1 MRKLFLIFTA
11 MLLCSISVFAQIT
24 PEQPNEGN
32 GTEGNH
38 YKIDTPAE
46 FLWITNDNDAH
57 YELTADINLGD
68 FGDITSAIIPTFYG
82 TFDGGGHTITY
93 QASFIGTTKDGNYAL
108 FGLVAG
114 GTLENINVNAD
125 VTISGTEDDM
135 QVALLC
141 GKFTNQIETSS
152 GSNPVT
158 YSYTYSYDGVIR
170 NCNVNGNI
178 NSTVSSS
185 NGGGT
190 DAGLLVGESQ
200 GRIEYCNGNGNVRG
214 LGYVGGLIGQ
224 MSGYKERHQEPIIQ
238 GFWYRDV
245 YSDNTDYESSVIGS
259 SFTGT
264 VIADSPSKDHND
276 PQYGSF
282 AGGICGFA
290 HTNTEITFCYVSAS
304 INLGNHKEGIN
315 NEESGIASTALSG
328 GSGSP
333 TVTNN
338 YAEGTINGVPMEDVA
353 CGGITNSAGNTSYNY
368 YPGGSTTNEGEGDC
382 ITDEMD
388 SEEIAEALNN
398 AAENAGE
405 SENIHFSPVG
415 DDNVIFGQISKVC
428 EAPTN
433 LTITNN
439 EGTYTA
445 TWQSANADNTIEEAT
460 WHWELTGGNLNVA
473 LQESITTTTI
483 SSTLDPSPNPYTFTV
498 YTDCSAFDTENS
510 QSVSSTFTV
519 ACPTPTNLTASNITD
534 NGFKISWTANVDCQ
548 LTVNGNNYEISA
560 GNPMT
565 KQITGLD
572 PQTQYTAIVKAKCG
586 NEYVEQA
593 SINVTTARLAA
604 PTGLAVNT
612 VWNGS
617 EGSGTATITWDMV
630 DGLTYEI
637 EGQTGDKERGFA
649 ITGLAENNYTLRLR
663 AKKGTKTS
671 DWVSMPYTISSPD
684 APKNPQVTYT
694 INGDAYDVTVSW
706 TAGSTENDG
715 WKVNGGEVQN
725 TASYVLTAQT
735 PGYVTTLSI
744 VEKVGEST
752 SGALQVPIQ
761 VPCLPATLPNAVSTT
776 QTSAT
781 FTFSQAIANRKVII
795 GSDEYEASATSI
807 TIDELTSGTTYSYEV
822 REYCNGT
829 QYSSVIANFAT
840 VGCFA
845 VKNLSVSDIGV
856 TNATI
861 SWESQSTLAG
871 LNYQITVNGETK
883 PEQTARTITLTG
895 LTSATGYTIV
905 VKEQCGED
913 WGEERTITFTT
924 ESGNYVT
931 AKDGDFDFPDTWD
944 GNKVPT
950 GNFGNITIKH
960 NVTLSHSLT
969 LSGSCRI
976 SNEGV
981 LKITSQGEL
990 INTTGNNVGG
1000 IVEVETPQKDMD
1012 KWTFIGAPFENY
1024 KLECIKPVSGSDI
1037 SVSLYDYVN
1046 NKWSDE
1052 WAHYNTTVG
1061 RGDGYFAW
1069 PFYKGV
1075 VTYTTYGDLFDWN
1088 ADGTSGTIM
1097 TSYDFS
1103 QPAKYQ
1109 LNNAETFTVTKNV
1122 QEGNGGRWM
1131 ALANPYPAKLSVD
1144 KFVAANNTNI
1154 ASGSEVSGNT
1164 TIQGKCIY
1172 KLTNNVSSDNSN
1184 QQAWDVV
1191 FANNANEKV
1200 KDIAMTEGFF
1210 VNLASG
1216 NQVTFSKT
1224 QLTNN
1229 PTQQAKS
1236 QVAPREFVELSL
1248 VKGNHKSK
1256 LYFAHNQEAEQNY
1269 DIFDANK
1276 LFAIG
1281 EIAEPYFVTEGIALV
1296 KEEVKELPY
1305 YATMNVRSYK
1315 DDTVSFVVKNIPKDM
1330 SVFIIDNEEEIKM
1343 SEDVAYTTHISE
1355 GENADRFQVLF
1366 KKASVIEEAKD
1377 SEITITNTNRLV
1389 RVESTQTDLRI
1400 EVYNAL
1406 GQKVFAT
1413 NDYNFTLNEVSAGTY
1428 MIKAYNRITTQTA
1441 KIVVE

>member
-1 MRKLFLIFTA
+1 MANRHFLSFFVAVMLSFTA
-11 MLLCSISVFAQIT
+11 FSQT

-32 GTEGNH
+32 GTAGNP

-46 FLWITNDNDAH
+46 FMWITNDNDAH
-57 YELTADINLGD
+57 YELTADINLGY
-68 FGDITSAIIPTFYG
+68 FGDRTSAIIPTFYG

-93 QASFIGTTKDGNYAL
+93 QASFIGTTEGGNYAL
-108 FGLVAG
+108 FGLVVG
-114 GTLENINVNAD
+114 GTLEDINVNAD
-125 VTISGTEDDM
+125 VTISGTENDM

-141 GKFTNQIETSS
+141 GKFINQIETES
-152 GSNPVT
+152 GSRPVE
-158 YSYTYSYDGVIR
+158 YSYTYYNGIII

-178 NSTVSSS
+178 NSIVSSER
-185 NGGGT
+185 GGT

-200 GRIEYCNGNGNVRG
+200 GQIKYCNGNGNVRG
-214 LGYVGGLIGQ
+214 VGYVGGLIGQ
-224 MSGYKERHQEPIIQ
+224 MSGYKERHQDNFL
-238 GFWYRDV
+238 GLWYYDV

-264 VIADSPSKDHND
+264 VIADSPSTDHED

-304 INLGNHKEGIN
+304 INLGNHIEGIN
-315 NEESGIASTALSG
+315 NEESGIVSTALN

-338 YAEGTINGVPMEDVA
+338 YAEGTINGVPIEA
-353 CGGITNSAGNTSYNY
+353 APCGSITNSAGNTSYNY
-368 YPGGSTTNEGEGDC
+368 YPGGSTTNANGTGSNCTTTMTSQQIADSLNKAAAGDP
-382 ITDEMD
+382 
-388 SEEIAEALNN
+388 
-398 AAENAGE
+398 
-405 SENIHFSPVG
+405 NIHFSPVG
-415 DDNVIFGQISKVC
+415 DDNVIFGKVGKVC

-445 TWQSANADNTIEEAT
+445 TWQSANADTTITEAT
-460 WHWELTGGNLNVA
+460 WHWELKGGNLNVA
-473 LQESITTTTI
+473 SQGSITTTTI
-483 SSTLDPSPNPYTFTV
+483 SSQLDPSPNPYTFTV

-519 ACPTPTNLTASNITD
+519 ACPTPTGLTASNITD
-534 NGFKISWTANVDCQ
+534 NGFTISWTANVDCQ
-548 LTVNGNNYEISA
+548 LTVNGNNYEIAA

-565 KQITGLD
+565 QPITGLD
-572 PQTQYTAIVKAKCG
+572 PETQYTVTVKAKCG

-617 EGSGTATITWDMV
+617 VEKGTATITWDMV

-637 EGQTGDKERGFA
+637 EGQTGDKESGFA
-649 ITGLAENNYTLRLR
+649 ITNLAEDNYTLRLR

-694 INGDAYDVTVSW
+694 INGNGNSYDVTVSW
-706 TAGSTENDG
+706 TAGSTPNNG
-715 WKVNGGEVQN
+715 WIVNGGEVQN
-725 TASYVLTAQT
+725 TASCVLTAQT
-735 PGYVTTLSI
+735 PGSNTILSI

-807 TIDELTSGTTYSYEV
+807 MIDELTSGTTYSYEV
-822 REYCNGT
+822 REYCNET

-883 PEQTARTITLTG
+883 PEQTAKTITLTG
-895 LTSATGYTIV
+895 LTSATAYTIV

-931 AKDGDFDFPDTWD
+931 AKDGDFDFPDTWE

-1037 SVSLYDYVN
+1037 SISEFDYGQGD
-1046 NKWSDE
+1046 WSDE
-1052 WAHYNTTVG
+1052 WALYDEEVG
-1061 RGDGYFAW
+1061 KGEGYFAW

-1075 VTYTTYGDLFDWN
+1075 VTYTTYGDLFVWN
-1088 ADGTSGTIM
+1088 AEGTSGTIM

-1103 QPAKYQ
+1103 QPARYQ
-1109 LNNAETFTVTKNV
+1109 LNNADTVTVTKNV
-1122 QEGNGGRWM
+1122 QEGNERWM
-1131 ALANPYPAKLSVD
+1131 ALSNPYPAKLSVD
-1144 KFVAANNTNI
+1144 KFVAANTNI
-1154 ASGSEVSGNT
+1154 ASGSETSGNT

-1172 KLTNNVSSDNSN
+1172 KLTNNVDNN
-1184 QQAWDVV
+1184 QQTWDVV
-1191 FANNANEKV
+1191 FANNTNEKV
-1200 KDIAMTEGFF
+1200 KEIAMTEGFF

-1224 QLTNN
+1224 QLTNYPK
-1229 PTQQAKS
+1229 PTPQAKS
-1236 QVAPREFVELSL
+1236 QVAPREFIELSL

-1276 LFAIG
+1276 MFSPV
-1281 EIAEPYFVTEGIALV
+1281 EVAEPYFVTEGIALV

>member
-1 MRKLFLIFTA
+1 
-11 MLLCSISVFAQIT
+11 
-24 PEQPNEGN
+24 
-32 GTEGNH
+32 
-38 YKIDTPAE
+38 
-46 FLWITNDNDAH
+46 
-57 YELTADINLGD
+57 
-68 FGDITSAIIPTFYG
+68 
-82 TFDGGGHTITY
+82 
-93 QASFIGTTKDGNYAL
+93 
-108 FGLVAG
+108 
-114 GTLENINVNAD
+114 
-125 VTISGTEDDM
+125 
-135 QVALLC
+135 
-141 GKFTNQIETSS
+141 
-152 GSNPVT
+152 
-158 YSYTYSYDGVIR
+158 
-170 NCNVNGNI
+170 
-178 NSTVSSS
+178 
-185 NGGGT
+185 
-190 DAGLLVGESQ
+190 
-200 GRIEYCNGNGNVRG
+200 
-214 LGYVGGLIGQ
+214 
-224 MSGYKERHQEPIIQ
+224 
-238 GFWYRDV
+238 
-245 YSDNTDYESSVIGS
+245 
-259 SFTGT
+259 
-264 VIADSPSKDHND
+264 
-276 PQYGSF
+276 
-282 AGGICGFA
+282 
-290 HTNTEITFCYVSAS
+290 
-304 INLGNHKEGIN
+304 
-315 NEESGIASTALSG
+315 
-328 GSGSP
+328 
-333 TVTNN
+333 
-338 YAEGTINGVPMEDVA
+338 MEK
-353 CGGITNSAGNTSYNY
+353 T
-368 YPGGSTTNEGEGDC
+368 
-382 ITDEMD
+382 
-388 SEEIAEALNN
+388 
-398 AAENAGE
+398 
-405 SENIHFSPVG
+405 
-415 DDNVIFGQISKVC
+415 
-428 EAPTN
+428 
-433 LTITNN
+433 
-439 EGTYTA
+439 
-445 TWQSANADNTIEEAT
+445 
-460 WHWELTGGNLNVA
+460 
-473 LQESITTTTI
+473 
-483 SSTLDPSPNPYTFTV
+483 
-498 YTDCSAFDTENS
+498 
-510 QSVSSTFTV
+510 
-519 ACPTPTNLTASNITD
+519 
-534 NGFKISWTANVDCQ
+534 
-548 LTVNGNNYEISA
+548 
-560 GNPMT
+560 
-565 KQITGLD
+565 ITGLD
-572 PQTQYTAIVKAKCG
+572 PETQYTAIVKAKCG

-617 EGSGTATITWDMV
+617 EGRGTATITWDTV
-630 DGLTYEI
+630 VGLTYEI
-637 EGQTGDKERGFA
+637 EGQTGDKESGFA

-663 AKKGTKTS
+663 AKKGDKYS

-725 TASYVLTAQT
+725 TASYVLHNQL
-735 PGYVTTLSI
+735 PGYITTLSI
-744 VEKVGEST
+744 VEKVEEST

-795 GSDEYEASATSI
+795 GSDEYEASETSI
-807 TIDELTSGTTYSYEV
+807 TINELTSGTTYSYEV
-822 REYCNGT
+822 REYCNET

-845 VKNLSVSDIGV
+845 VKNLSVSNIGV

-883 PEQTARTITLTG
+883 PEQTDTTITLTG
-895 LTSATGYTIV
+895 LTSATEYTIV

-931 AKDGDFDFPDTWD
+931 AKDGDFDFPDTWE

-1000 IVEVETPQKDMD
+1000 IIEVETPQKDMD

-1052 WAHYNTTVG
+1052 WALYDEEVG

-1075 VTYTTYGDLFDWN
+1075 VTYTTYGDLFVWN
-1088 ADGTSGTIM
+1088 AEGTSGTIM

-1109 LNNAETFTVTKNV
+1109 LNNAETFTITKENL
-1122 QEGNGGRWM
+1122 QGDASTGRWM
-1131 ALANPYPAKLSVD
+1131 ALSNPYPAKLSIS
-1144 KFVAANNTNI
+1144 KFAAANNN
-1154 ASGSEVSGNT
+1154 
-1164 TIQGKCIY
+1164 IQGQGIY
-1172 KLTNNVSSDNSN
+1172 RLTDRDTTVNGKEV
-1184 QQAWDVV
+1184 QAYDYVV
-1191 FANNANEKV
+1191 TSG
-1200 KDIAMTEGFF
+1200 DIAMTEGFF

-1216 NQVTFSKT
+1216 SSSVTFSKD

-1229 PTQQAKS
+1229 PNPTTQSKS

-1343 SEDVAYTTHISE
+1343 SEDVAYTTLILE
-1355 GENADRFQVLF
+1355 GENTDRFQVLF
-1366 KKASVIEEAKD
+1366 KKASVIEDAKD

>member
-1 MRKLFLIFTA
+1 MRKLFLTFTA
-11 MLLCSISVFAQIT
+11 MLLCSIASFAQTEIST
-24 PEQPNEGN
+24 REQFLAIQANGN
-32 GTEGNH
+32 
-38 YKIDTPAE
+38 YI
-46 FLWITNDNDAH
+46 
-57 YELTADINLGD
+57 LTADIDLGD
-68 FGDITSAIIPTFYG
+68 FGDITSAIIPIFYG
-82 TFDGGGHTITY
+82 TFDGDGHTITY
-93 QASFIGTTKDGNYAL
+93 QASFIGTTEDGNYAL

-125 VTISGTEDDM
+125 VTISGTKNDM

-152 GSNPVT
+152 GSNPVR

-200 GRIEYCNGNGNVRG
+200 GRIEYCNGVGNVRG

-224 MSGYKERHQEPIIQ
+224 MSGCREREQERRWSWESWSYQ
-238 GFWYRDV
+238 YEDV
-245 YSDNTDYESSVIGS
+245 YSDYMESELSVVIGS
-259 SFTGT
+259 SFIGT
-264 VIADSPSKDHND
+264 VTADSPREDWGD

-290 HTNTEITFCYVSAS
+290 RTNTEITFCYVSAS

-328 GSGSP
+328 GYGSP

-368 YPGGSTTNEGEGDC
+368 YPGGSTTNEGAGEC
-382 ITDEMD
+382 ITTTMSSD
-388 SEEIAEALNN
+388 SIAAALNS
-398 AAENAGE
+398 AAAGDT
-405 SENIHFSPVG
+405 NIHFSPVG
-415 DDNVIFGQISKVC
+415 DDNVIFGKVSKVC

-439 EGTYTA
+439 AGTYTA
-445 TWQSANADNTIEEAT
+445 TWQSANADNTITEAT
-460 WHWELTGGNLNVA
+460 WHWSLTGGNNVA
-473 LQESITTTTI
+473 SQGSITTTTI
-483 SSTLDPSPNPYTFTV
+483 SSQLDPSPNPYTFTV
-498 YTDCSAFDTENS
+498 YTDCSTDNTENS

-534 NGFKISWTANVDCQ
+534 NGFTISWDADVECQ
-548 LTVNGNNYEISA
+548 LTVNGNNYEIAA
-560 GNPMT
+560 GNLMT

-572 PQTQYTAIVKAKCG
+572 PETQYTVTVKAKCG

-593 SINVTTARLAA
+593 TTNVTTARLAA

-617 EGSGTATITWDMV
+617 VGSGTATIEWDMV

-637 EGQTGDKERGFA
+637 DGQTGDKESGFA

-671 DWVSMPYTISSPD
+671 DWVSMPFTISSPD
-684 APKNPQVTYT
+684 APKNPQVEYT
-694 INGDAYDVTVSW
+694 RNGDKYDVTVSW
-706 TAGSTENDG
+706 TAGSTPNNG
-715 WKVNGGEVQN
+715 WIVNGGEVQN

-795 GSDEYEASATSI
+795 GSNEYDASATSI

-845 VKNLSVSDIGV
+845 VKNLSVSNIGV

-871 LNYQITVNGETK
+871 LNYQITVNEEPQ
-883 PEQTARTITLTG
+883 PEQTATTITLTG
-895 LTSATGYTIV
+895 LTSATEYTIK
-905 VKEQCGED
+905 VKEQCGEN

-931 AKDGDFDFPDTWD
+931 AKDGDFDFPDTWE

-990 INTTGNNVGG
+990 INTTDNNVGG
-1000 IVEVETPQKDMD
+1000 IIEVETPQKDMD

-1024 KLECIKPVSGSDI
+1024 KLETIKPVSGSDI
-1037 SVSLYDYVN
+1037 SISEFDYGQGD
-1046 NKWSDE
+1046 WSDE
-1052 WAHYNTTVG
+1052 WALYDEEVG
-1061 RGDGYFAW
+1061 TGEGYFAW

-1075 VTYTTYGDLFDWN
+1075 VTYTTYGDLFDW
-1088 ADGTSGTIM
+1088 TSETIM

-1109 LNNAETFTVTKNV
+1109 LNNAETFTITKENL
-1122 QEGNGGRWM
+1122 QGDANTGRWM
-1131 ALANPYPAKLSVD
+1131 ALSNPYPAKLD
-1144 KFVAANNTNI
+1144 IEEFVGDNNIVSTN
-1154 ASGSEVSGNT
+1154 
-1164 TIQGKCIY
+1164 QGQGIY
-1172 KLTNNVSSDNSN
+1172 RLTNSTETVNG
-1184 QQAWDVV
+1184 Q
-1191 FANNANEKV
+1191 KV
-1200 KDIAMTEGFF
+1200 QTYTFVTSGDIAMTEGFF
-1210 VNLASG
+1210 VNLESG
-1216 NQVTFSKT
+1216 NQVTFSKD
-1224 QLTNN
+1224 QLTNY
-1229 PTQQAKS
+1229 PTPQQKS

-1281 EIAEPYFVTEGIALV
+1281 EVAEPYFVTDGIALV

-1305 YATMNVRSYK
+1305 YATMNVRSFAN
-1315 DDTVSFVVKNIPKDM
+1315 DTISFVVNNIPEGI
-1330 SVFIIDNEEEIKM
+1330 SVFLIDNEEEIKM

-1428 MIKAYNRITTQTA
+1428 MIKAYNRIKTQTA
-1441 KIVVE
+1441 KIVIH

>member
-1 MRKLFLIFTA
+1 MKKLFLTFTA
-11 MLLCSISVFAQIT
+11 MLLCSIASFAQFGVGTGTQDDPYLIST
-24 PEQPNEGN
+24 KAQFEAIAQQPNGAS
-32 GTEGNH
+32 GT
-38 YKIDTPAE
+38 YFKQ
-46 FLWITNDNDAH
+46 
-57 YELTADINLGD
+57 TADIDLGAYENR
-68 FGDITSAIIPTFYG
+68 TSSIIPTFRG
-82 TFDGGGHTITY
+82 TYDGDGKTITY
-93 QASFIGTTKDGNYAL
+93 QASFNGTTNDGNYAL
-108 FGLVAG
+108 FGLVEG

-125 VTISGTEDDM
+125 VTISGTANNM

-141 GKFTNQIETSS
+141 GKLTNNQTETSA
-152 GSNPVT
+152 GSEPT
-158 YSYTYSYDGVIR
+158 IYSYSYSYGIIR

-178 NSTVSSS
+178 NSTVSAEG
-185 NGGGT
+185 GGGT

-200 GRIEYCNGNGNVRG
+200 GQIKYCNGNGNVRG
-214 LGYVGGLIGQ
+214 LGYVGGLVGQ
-224 MSGYKERHQEPIIQ
+224 MSRGRYRERQQERRW
-238 GFWYRDV
+238 GRWRDV
-245 YSDNTDYESSVIGS
+245 YSDYMYYESSVIGS
-259 SFTGT
+259 SFIGT
-264 VIADSPSKDHND
+264 VTADSPSQDWND
-276 PQYGSF
+276 NRYGSF
-282 AGGICGFA
+282 AGGICGYA
-290 HTNTEITFCYVSAS
+290 NTNTEITLCYVSAS
-304 INLGNHKEGIN
+304 INLGNHNEGIN
-315 NEESGIASTALSG
+315 NEESGIASTALS

-368 YPGGSTTNEGEGDC
+368 YPGGSTTNEGEGEC
-382 ITDEMD
+382 ITDTMS
-388 SEEIAEALNN
+388 SEEIADALNTAVN
-398 AAENAGE
+398 NAGE
-405 SENIHFSPVG
+405 SENIHFSPV
-415 DDNVIFGQISKVC
+415 DSTNVIFGKVSKVC

-439 EGTYTA
+439 GGTYTA
-445 TWQSANADNTIEEAT
+445 TWQSANADNTITEAT
-460 WHWELTGGNLNVA
+460 WHWELTGGNPDDNDGGD
-473 LQESITTTTI
+473 IT
-483 SSTLDPSPNPYTFTV
+483 STPVNLDLGTLSASPNPYTFTV
-498 YTDCSAFDTENS
+498 YTDCSAFDTEDS

-519 ACPTPTNLTASNITD
+519 ACPTPTNLTASDITD
-534 NGFKISWTANVDCQ
+534 NGFTISWTANVDCQ

-560 GNPMT
+560 GNPT
-565 KQITGLD
+565 GDTITGLD
-572 PQTQYTAIVKAKCG
+572 PETQYTVTVKAKCG

-593 SINVTTARLAA
+593 SINVTTARLFA

-612 VWNGS
+612 LWNGNV
-617 EGSGTATITWDMV
+617 GSGTATITWDMV

-637 EGQTGDKERGFA
+637 EGQTGDKETEFA

-663 AKKGTKTS
+663 AKKGDKYS

-694 INGDAYDVTVSW
+694 INENGNSYDVTVSW

-715 WKVNGGEVQN
+715 WIVNGGEVQDI
-725 TASYVLTAQT
+725 ASYVLTAQT
-735 PGYVTTLSI
+735 PGSNTILAI

-761 VPCLPATLPNAVSTT
+761 VPCLPATLPNTVSTT

-781 FTFSQAIANRKVII
+781 FTFSHAIEGRKVII
-795 GSDEYEASATSI
+795 GSNEYPASATSI
-807 TIDELTSGTTYSYEV
+807 TIDSLTSGTTYSYEV
-822 REYCNGT
+822 REYCNEET
-829 QYSSVIANFAT
+829 TYSDTTGAFAT
-840 VGCFA
+840 IGCFA
-845 VKNLSVSDIGV
+845 VKNLSVSNIGV

-883 PEQTARTITLTG
+883 PEQTATTITLTG
-895 LTSATGYTIV
+895 LTSATEYTIE
-905 VKEQCGED
+905 VKEQCGEE
-913 WGEERTITFTT
+913 WGEVRTITFTT

-931 AKDGDFDFPDTWD
+931 AKDGNFDFPDTWE

-960 NVTLSHSLT
+960 NVTLSNSLT

-1000 IVEVETPQKDMD
+1000 IIEVETSQKDMD

-1024 KLECIKPVSGSDI
+1024 KLETIKPVSGSDI
-1037 SVSLYDYVN
+1037 SVSLYDYEATN
-1046 NKWSDE
+1046 WSDE
-1052 WAHYNTTVG
+1052 WALYDEEVG

-1075 VTYTTYGDLFDWN
+1075 VTYTTYGDLFVWETE
-1088 ADGTSGTIM
+1088 TSGTIM
-1097 TSYDFS
+1097 TSYDS

-1109 LNNAETFTVTKNV
+1109 LNNAETFTVTKENL
-1122 QEGNGGRWM
+1122 QGNASTGRWM
-1131 ALANPYPAKLSVD
+1131 ALSNPYPAKLSISL
-1144 KFVAANNTNI
+1144 FAAANNN
-1154 ASGSEVSGNT
+1154 
-1164 TIQGKCIY
+1164 IQGQGIY
-1172 KLTNNVSSDNSN
+1172 RLTDRDTTVNGKEV
-1184 QQAWDVV
+1184 QAYDYVV
-1191 FANNANEKV
+1191 TSG
-1200 KDIAMTEGFF
+1200 DIAMTEGFF

-1216 NQVTFSKT
+1216 NQVIFKKE
-1224 QLTNN
+1224 QLTNY
-1229 PTQQAKS
+1229 PTTQSKS
-1236 QVAPREFVELSL
+1236 QVAQREFVELSL

-1276 LFAIG
+1276 LFALG
-1281 EIAEPYFVTEGIALV
+1281 EVAEPYFVTDGIALV

-1305 YATMNVRSYK
+1305 YATMNVRSFAN
-1315 DDTVSFVVKNIPKDM
+1315 DTISFVVENIPEGI
-1330 SVFIIDNEEEIKM
+1330 SVFLIDNEEEIKM
-1343 SEDVAYTTHISE
+1343 SEDVAYTTHILE

-1366 KKASVIEEAKD
+1366 KKASIIEDAKD

-1428 MIKAYNRITTQTA
+1428 MVKAYNRITTQTA

>member
-1 MRKLFLIFTA
+1 MRKLFLTFTA
-11 MLLCSISVFAQIT
+11 MLLCSIASFAQFGGGTGTKNYPYLISDST
-24 PEQPNEGN
+24 HFKAIAQQSN
-32 GTEGNH
+32 GASGK
-38 YKIDTPAE
+38 YFKQ
-46 FLWITNDNDAH
+46 
-57 YELTADINLGD
+57 TADIDLGD
-68 FGDITSAIIPTFYG
+68 RGTIEDAIISTEFKG
-82 TFDGGGHTITY
+82 TYDGDDYTITY
-93 QASFIGTTKDGNYAL
+93 QAHFNGTTEDGDYGL
-108 FGLVAG
+108 FSTVS
-114 GTLENINVNAD
+114 GTIKNLNVNAN
-125 VTISGTEDDM
+125 VTMSGTENDM

-141 GKFTNQIETSS
+141 GYLKSS
-152 GSNPVT
+152 GIVEF
-158 YSYTYSYDGVIR
+158 
-170 NCNVNGNI
+170 CNVSGNI
-178 NSTVSSS
+178 NSTVQAD
-185 NGGGT
+185 NNGGT
-190 DAGLLVGESQ
+190 DAGLIIGQCEGILRYSTG
-200 GRIEYCNGNGNVRG
+200 IGNVTG
-214 LGYVGGLIGQ
+214 VGYVGGLVGQ
-224 MSGYKERHQEPIIQ
+224 LGKYVVWDSTQ
-238 GFWYRDV
+238 GEILGCSFVGSVVANDPK
-245 YSDNTDYESSVIGS
+245 DASSVY
-259 SFTGT
+259 
-264 VIADSPSKDHND
+264 K
-276 PQYGSF
+276 GSF

-290 HTNTEITFCYVSAS
+290 HKGTTINLCYVNADITSEKQT
-304 INLGNHKEGIN
+304 NGV
-315 NEESGIASTALSG
+315 ASTNGRSILVANG
-328 GSGSP
+328 TP

-338 YAEGTINGVPMEDVA
+338 YAEGTVNGQPVGA
-353 CGGITNSAGNTSYNY
+353 GNITNSTGNTSYNY
-368 YPGGSTTNEGEGDC
+368 YPGGSTQNGGT
-382 ITDEMD
+382 EMN
-388 SEEIAEALNN
+388 SQAIADALNS
-398 AAENAGE
+398 AAG
-405 SENIHFSPVG
+405 SDTNIHFSPVG
-415 DDNVIFGQISKVC
+415 NDNVIFGKVSKVC

-445 TWQSANADNTIEEAT
+445 TWQSANADNSITEAT

-473 LQESITTTTI
+473 SQGSITTTTI
-483 SSTLDPSPNPYTFTV
+483 SSQLDPSPNPYTFTV

-519 ACPTPTNLTASNITD
+519 ACPTPTNLIASNITD
-534 NGFKISWTANVDCQ
+534 NGFTISWDADVDCQ
-548 LTVNGNNYEISA
+548 LTVNGDNYEIAA
-560 GNPMT
+560 GNPMEKT
-565 KQITGLD
+565 ITGLD
-572 PQTQYTAIVKAKCG
+572 PETQYTVTVKAKCG

-612 VWNGS
+612 VWNG
-617 EGSGTATITWDMV
+617 EERFGTATITWDMV

-637 EGQTGDKERGFA
+637 EGQTGNKESGFA
-649 ITGLAENNYTLRLR
+649 ITGLAEDNYTLRLR
-663 AKKGTKTS
+663 AKKGDKYS

-684 APKNPQVTYT
+684 APKNPQVEYT
-694 INGDAYDVTVSW
+694 INGNKYDVTVSW

-715 WKVNGGEVQN
+715 WIVNGGEVQN

-735 PGYVTTLSI
+735 PGDITTLSI
-744 VEKVGEST
+744 VEKVVEST

-761 VPCLPATLPNAVSTT
+761 VPCLPATLPNDVSTT

-781 FTFSQAIANRKVII
+781 FTFSQAIEGRKVII
-795 GSDEYEASATSI
+795 GSNEYDASETII
-807 TIDELTSGTTYSYEV
+807 TIDGLTSGTTYSYEV
-822 REYCNGT
+822 REYCNET

-871 LNYQITVNGETK
+871 LNYQITVNEETK
-883 PEQTARTITLTG
+883 PEQTATTITLTG
-895 LTSATGYTIV
+895 LTSATEYTIE
-905 VKEQCGED
+905 VKEQCGEE

-931 AKDGDFDFPDTWD
+931 AKDGDFDFPDTWK

-1024 KLECIKPVSGSDI
+1024 KLETIKPVSGSDI
-1037 SVSLYDYVN
+1037 SVSLYDYEAKN
-1046 NKWSDE
+1046 WSDE
-1052 WAHYNTTVG
+1052 WALYNEEVG
-1061 RGDGYFAW
+1061 RGEGYFAW

-1075 VTYTTYGDLFDWN
+1075 VTYTTYGDLFVWN
-1088 ADGTSGTIM
+1088 AEGTSGTIM

-1103 QPAKYQ
+1103 QPAKCQ
-1109 LNNAETFTVTKNV
+1109 LNNADTFTVTKNV

-1131 ALANPYPAKLSVD
+1131 ALSNPYPAKLSVSA
-1144 KFVAANNTNI
+1144 FVNANTNI
-1154 ASGSEVSGNT
+1154 ASGSEASGNA

-1172 KLTNNVSSDNSN
+1172 KLTNNVSGNA
-1184 QQAWDVV
+1184 QTWDVV
-1191 FANNANEKV
+1191 FANNANETV

-1210 VNLASG
+1210 VNLTSG

-1224 QLTNN
+1224 QLTNY
-1229 PTQQAKS
+1229 PPQQAKS

-1281 EIAEPYFVTEGIALV
+1281 EVAEPYFVTEGIALV

-1366 KKASVIEEAKD
+1366 KKASVIEDAKD

>member
-1 MRKLFLIFTA
+1 MAKRHLLTFLALVMLSFNAFSQTPPQGSGTQENPYLISTA
-11 MLLCSISVFAQIT
+11 S
-24 PEQPNEGN
+24 
-32 GTEGNH
+32 
-38 YKIDTPAE
+38 E
-46 FLWITNDNDAH
+46 FLWITNDNDA
-57 YELTADINLGD
+57 YYKQTADIDLEDRGTIED
-68 FGDITSAIIPTFYG
+68 AIISTEFKG
-82 TFDGGGHTITY
+82 TYDGDDYTITY
-93 QASFIGTTKDGNYAL
+93 QADFYGTTDYGDYGL
-108 FGLVAG
+108 FSTVS
-114 GTLENINVNAD
+114 GTIRKLNVNAN
-125 VTISGTEDDM
+125 VTFSGTNNHM

-141 GKFTNQIETSS
+141 GYL
-152 GSNPVT
+152 T
-158 YSYTYSYDGVIR
+158 YPGVVES
-170 NCNVNGNI
+170 CNVSGNI
-178 NSTVSSS
+178 NSTVQAGS
-185 NGGGT
+185 GGGT
-190 DAGLLVGESQ
+190 DAGLVVGECA
-200 GRIEYCNGNGNVRG
+200 GGTIKYCNAIGNVTG
-214 LGYVGGLIGQ
+214 VGYVGGVVGQ
-224 MSGYKERHQEPIIQ
+224 MTNSTVTT
-238 GFWYRDV
+238 GFFQWETFNPSVLGCSFVGSVVANDPK
-245 YSDNTDYESSVIGS
+245 DTSSV
-259 SFTGT
+259 
-264 VIADSPSKDHND
+264 KE
-276 PQYGSF
+276 GSF

-290 HTNTEITFCYVSAS
+290 NSGATINLCYVNADITSGKQTNGVVSTNGAS
-304 INLGNHKEGIN
+304 SWVAN
-315 NEESGIASTALSG
+315 
-328 GSGSP
+328 GSP

-338 YAEGTINGVPMEDVA
+338 YAEGTVNGNPIGA
-353 CGGITNSAGNTSYNY
+353 GNITNSTGNTSYNY
-368 YPGGSTTNEGEGDC
+368 YPGGSTQNGGT
-382 ITDEMD
+382 EMN
-388 SEEIAEALNN
+388 SQAIADALNS
-398 AAENAGE
+398 AAG
-405 SENIHFSPVG
+405 SDTNIHFSPVG
-415 DDNVIFGQISKVC
+415 NDNVIFGKVSKVC

-439 EGTYTA
+439 AGTYTA
-445 TWQSANADNTIEEAT
+445 TWQSANADNTITEAT
-460 WHWELTGGNLNVA
+460 WHWELTGGNA
-473 LQESITTTTI
+473 YEEGG
-483 SSTLDPSPNPYTFTV
+483 DPSSVSSPVSVNLGTLSASPYPYTFTV
-498 YTDCSAFDTENS
+498 YTDCSADGTENS

-534 NGFKISWTANVDCQ
+534 NGFKISWTADVDCQ

-560 GNPMT
+560 GNPMEKT
-565 KQITGLD
+565 ITGLD
-572 PQTQYTAIVKAKCG
+572 PETQYTVTVKAKCG

-612 VWNGS
+612 VWNG
-617 EGSGTATITWDMV
+617 EEEFGTATITWDMV

-637 EGQTGDKERGFA
+637 EEQTGNKESGFA

-663 AKKGTKTS
+663 AKKGDKYS

-684 APKNPQVTYT
+684 APKNPQVEYT
-694 INGDAYDVTVSW
+694 INGNAYDVTVSW
-706 TAGSTENDG
+706 TAGSTPNDG
-715 WKVNGGEVQN
+715 WIVNGGEVQN

-744 VEKVGEST
+744 VEKVGESF
-752 SGALQVPIQ
+752 SRALQVPIQ
-761 VPCLPATLPNAVSTT
+761 VPCLPATLPNDVSTT

-795 GSDEYEASATSI
+795 GSNEYDASATSI
-807 TIDELTSGTTYSYEV
+807 TIDGLTSGTTYSYEV
-822 REYCNGT
+822 REYCNQT

-845 VKNLSVSDIGV
+845 VKNLSVSNIGV

-871 LNYQITVNGETK
+871 LNYQITVNEETQ
-883 PEQTARTITLTG
+883 PEQTDTTITLTG
-895 LTSATGYTIV
+895 LTSATAYTIV
-905 VKEQCGED
+905 VKEQCGEE
-913 WGEERTITFTT
+913 WGEGRTITFTT

-931 AKDGDFDFPDTWD
+931 AKDGDFDFPDTWE

-1000 IVEVETPQKDMD
+1000 IIEVETPQKDMD

-1024 KLECIKPVSGSDI
+1024 KLETIKPVSGSDI
-1037 SVSLYDYVN
+1037 SVSLYDYEATN
-1046 NKWSDE
+1046 WSDE

-1075 VTYTTYGDLFDWN
+1075 VTYTTYGDLFVWN
-1088 ADGTSGTIM
+1088 AEGTSGTIM

-1109 LNNAETFTVTKNV
+1109 LNNAETFTITKNV

-1131 ALANPYPAKLSVD
+1131 ALSNPYPAKLSVS
-1144 KFVAANNTNI
+1144 KFVANNTTNI
-1154 ASGSEVSGNT
+1154 ASVTEGS
-1164 TIQGKCIY
+1164 IQGQGIY
-1172 KLTNNVSSDNSN
+1172 RLTNSTETVNKKEVQTYDYVQSG
-1184 QQAWDVV
+1184 
-1191 FANNANEKV
+1191 
-1200 KDIAMTEGFF
+1200 DIAMTEGFF

-1216 NQVTFSKT
+1216 NSVTFSKD
-1224 QLTNN
+1224 QLTNY
-1229 PTQQAKS
+1229 PTTQSKS

-1276 LFAIG
+1276 LFALG
-1281 EIAEPYFVTEGIALV
+1281 EVAEPYFVTEGIALV

-1343 SEDVAYTTHISE
+1343 REDVAYTTHISE

>member
-1 MRKLFLIFTA
+1 MANRHFLSFFVA
-11 MLLCSISVFAQIT
+11 VMLSFNASFAQIT

-32 GTEGNH
+32 GTAGNP

-46 FLWITNDNDAH
+46 FMWINSENAAH
-57 YELTADINLGD
+57 YELTADIDLGD
-68 FGDITSAIIPTFYG
+68 FGDITSAIIPIFYG
-82 TFDGGGHTITY
+82 TFDGDGHTITY
-93 QASFIGTTKDGNYAL
+93 QASFIGTTENGNYAL

-125 VTISGTEDDM
+125 VTISGTKKDM

-152 GSNPVT
+152 GSNPVR

-200 GRIEYCNGNGNVRG
+200 GRIEYCNGVGNVRG

-224 MSGYKERHQEPIIQ
+224 MSGCREREQERRWSWESLSYQ
-238 GFWYRDV
+238 YEDV
-245 YSDNTDYESSVIGS
+245 YSDYMESELSVVIGS
-259 SFTGT
+259 SFIGT
-264 VIADSPSKDHND
+264 VIADSPRADWGD

-290 HTNTEITFCYVSAS
+290 RTNTEITFCYVSAS

-328 GSGSP
+328 GYGSP

-368 YPGGSTTNEGEGDC
+368 YPGGSTTNEGAGEC
-382 ITDEMD
+382 ITTPKS

-445 TWQSANADNTIEEAT
+445 TWQSANADTTITEAT
-460 WHWELTGGNLNVA
+460 WHWELTGGNADDNDGDDV
-473 LQESITTTTI
+473 
-483 SSTLDPSPNPYTFTV
+483 SSDSSPVSVNLGTLSASPNPYTFTV
-498 YTDCSAFDTENS
+498 YTDCSDTEDS

-534 NGFKISWTANVDCQ
+534 NGFTISWTANVGCQ
-548 LTVNGNNYEISA
+548 LTVNGNNYEIAA

-565 KQITGLD
+565 QQITGLD
-572 PQTQYTAIVKAKCG
+572 PETQYTVTVKAKCG
-586 NEYVEQA
+586 EEYVEQA

-617 EGSGTATITWDMV
+617 VAKGTATITWDMV

-637 EGQTGDKERGFA
+637 DGQTGDKESGFA
-649 ITGLAENNYTLRLR
+649 ITGLDENNYTLRLR

-694 INGDAYDVTVSW
+694 INGNGNSYDVTVSW
-706 TAGSTENDG
+706 TAGSTPNDG

-744 VEKVGEST
+744 VEKVGESI

-761 VPCLPATLPNAVSTT
+761 VPCLPATLPNDVSTT

-845 VKNLSVSDIGV
+845 VKNLSVSNIGV

-871 LNYQITVNGETK
+871 LNYQITVNGEPK
-883 PEQTARTITLTG
+883 PEQTDKTITLTG
-895 LTSATGYTIV
+895 LTSATEYTIE
-905 VKEQCGED
+905 VKEQCGEN

-931 AKDGDFDFPDTWD
+931 AKGGDFDFPDTWE

-1000 IVEVETPQKDMD
+1000 IIEVETPQKDMD

-1024 KLECIKPVSGSDI
+1024 RLECIKPVSGSDI

-1052 WAHYNTTVG
+1052 WALYDEEVG

-1075 VTYTTYGDLFDWN
+1075 VTYTTYGDLFDWTN
-1088 ADGTSGTIM
+1088 GTIM

-1109 LNNAETFTVTKNV
+1109 LNNAETFTITKENL
-1122 QEGNGGRWM
+1122 QGDANTGRWM
-1131 ALANPYPAKLSVD
+1131 ALSNPYPAKLD
-1144 KFVAANNTNI
+1144 IETFVGDNNI
-1154 ASGSEVSGNT
+1154 VS
-1164 TIQGKCIY
+1164 TIQGQCIY
-1172 KLTNNVSSDNSN
+1172 RLTNSTETVNG
-1184 QQAWDVV
+1184 Q
-1191 FANNANEKV
+1191 KV
-1200 KDIAMTEGFF
+1200 QTYTFVTSGDIAMTEGFF
-1210 VNLASG
+1210 VNLESG

-1224 QLTNN
+1224 QLTNY

-1236 QVAPREFVELSL
+1236 QVAPREFIELSL

-1281 EIAEPYFVTEGIALV
+1281 EVAEPYFVTEGIALV

-1305 YATMNVRSYK
+1305 YATMNVRSFAN
-1315 DDTVSFVVKNIPKDM
+1315 DTISFVVENIPEEI
-1330 SVFIIDNEEEIKM
+1330 SVFLIDNEEEIKM

-1366 KKASVIEEAKD
+1366 KKASVIEDAKD